1 MQSHIADY
9 RVYLE
14 GFDIHDSQKDDL
26 IHILFRWAESFI
38 DRAFG
43 EDSVQV
49 AQIYNQLAASKNA
62 GQGSDKSV
70 KFKRRPLTHEHHRIT
85 NDNPDK
91 QELR

>member
-26 IHILFRWAESFI
+26 IHTLFRWADSFI

-49 AQIYNQLAASKNA
+49 AQTYNKLAMPKNA
-62 GQGSDKSV
+62 GQDSRENA
-70 KFKRRPLTHEHHRIT
+70 KFKRRPLTNEHHRIT
-85 NDNPDK
+85 NDNPDT
-91 QELR
+91 